1 LLIAW
6 REGDR
11 KAAREL
17 FALLYQ
23 ELRRL
28 ARAQLR
34 RQRNQDSL
42 ATTGLVHE
50 AYVKLADQ
58 SRLDL
63 RDRGHFLSLAA
74 RAMRQIVVDHARRRG
89 SLKRGGAAMGAVLD
103 EAKVA
108 GEAKGADILALDEAL
123 ARLETLDERI
133 SRIVEMRFFGGLSVE
148 ETAGALG
155 VSERTV
161 KRDWQKARAFLK
173 PIRRG
178 DSFRIALTLKPLQDP
193 KAWMDLLPTK
203 DDNVFSGGWAAKIFA
218 AHQALQ
224 AWQETYQRDD
234 LVLKVS
240 IDAKST
246 FTATLPASE

>member
-1 LLIAW
+1 MPPDAETPNAAVEVTRLLISW
-6 REGDR
+6 RGGDR
-11 KAAREL
+11 DAPREL

-34 RQRNQDSL
+34 RHRPQDSL

-63 RDRGHFLSLAA
+63 RDHAHFLALAS

-89 SLKRGGAAMGAVLD
+89 ALKRGAGAIGTVLD
-103 EAKVA
+103 EGAVVAEARA
-108 GEAKGADILALDEAL
+108 GEILALDEAL
-123 ARLETLDERI
+123 VRLEDLDERL
-133 SRIVEMRFFGGLSVE
+133 SRIVEMRFFAGLSVE

-161 KRDWQKARAFLK
+161 KRDWQKARAFLYAELHEG
-173 PIRRG
+173 PR
-178 DSFRIALTLKPLQDP
+178 P
-193 KAWMDLLPTK
+193 
-203 DDNVFSGGWAAKIFA
+203 
-218 AHQALQ
+218 
-224 AWQETYQRDD
+224 
-234 LVLKVS
+234 
-240 IDAKST
+240 
-246 FTATLPASE
+246 